1 MHEDSTERLWK
12 NALTSIS
19 EDGGNTWA
27 QQVERAKGF
36 VNSNAKIWGQRLS
49 DGTYATVYN
58 PSEFR
63 WPLAISLS
71 KDGLEYTTLN
81 LVHGEITPMRYG
93 GNYKSFG
100 PQYVRGIQEG
110 NGTPPDGDL
119 WVTYSEIGRASCR
132 ERV

>member
-1 MHEDSTERLWK
+1 MADILGQSLCFV
-12 NALTSIS
+12 
-19 EDGGNTWA
+19 
-27 QQVERAKGF
+27 QKGF

-93 GNYKSFG
+93 GNYKSYG
-100 PQYVRGIQEG
+100 PQYPRGIQEG
-110 NGTPPDGDL
+110 NGVPADGDL
-119 WVTYSEIGRASCR
+119 WVSYSVNKGRYVDFPYSCPGGNKCFSTCG
-132 ERV
+132 